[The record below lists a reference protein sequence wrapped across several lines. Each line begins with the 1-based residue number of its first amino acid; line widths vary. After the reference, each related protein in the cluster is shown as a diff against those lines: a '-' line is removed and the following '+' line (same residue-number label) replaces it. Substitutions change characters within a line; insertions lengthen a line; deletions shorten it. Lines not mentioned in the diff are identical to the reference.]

1 MIQHYLKMT
10 LRGFRKHLTSFLIN
24 VIGLATGLG
33 AALLIYIWI
42 QDELHVDQ
50 FHSQQLYQVM
60 EHQHYS
66 NGIGTTTSTPG
77 ILGEYLQK
85 DFPEVKYGCETTWNV
100 RSQLK
105 YEDKL
110 FKKEGIYAGSHFFEL
125 FSFPLLAGSPVTV
138 LETNTSIALSESLA
152 QSLFGSTEAAM
163 GKAVL
168 FDNDAQY
175 QVSAVFQDPPA
186 RSSMKFDFVLP
197 WKIFEDENDWVKE
210 WGNNGPRC
218 NVLLNDGVD
227 VAALNVKLMDY
238 IKEKDE
244 GSTVDLFVV
253 PYGQRYLHGRYED
266 GVQVGGRIDYVRLFG
281 IVALFILIIACINF
295 MNLAT
300 ARASQRAHEVGV
312 RKAIGAERRSLIIQY
327 LSESM
332 GISLIALIL
341 AWALAWL
348 ALPVFNSITS
358 KSMALTFDERTIAG
372 SLVILL
378 FTGLVSGSY
387 PALYLSS
394 FNPVRVLKGKIK
406 SSWGEVFARKGLVIF
421 QFVLSIVLIIA
432 VLIVRQ
438 QIDYVQTKNL
448 GYNKDQL
455 IHFEAEGEVNKKK
468 DVFLDRV
475 RQLPGVVAASSVGHS
490 FLGQNNN
497 TYGIDWPGKE
507 EGTRILFEN
516 FTSDYGLL
524 STMGIQLKD
533 GRDFSRD
540 FGADSSKIIVN
551 EKAVEIM
558 HLDHPVGTVIKQ
570 WGKEKEII
578 GVVKDFHFQSLHE
591 EMRPA
596 FFWLSPDNAWN
607 IVIRLEPTM
616 VKAGIQKIEG
626 LYESFNPGF
635 IFEYTFQDEDYAD
648 MYQAEQRVASL
659 AKYFAGIAIVI
670 SCLGLF
676 GLAAFT
682 ADRRTKEIGVRK
694 ILGAGSWN
702 IIWLISRD
710 FTRLVIVAIVIAVP
724 VAWYLTRR
732 WLSDYAFAVHPSIWV
747 FLGAALAALT
757 IAWLTVSTHAYRATQ
772 VHPADCLQDE

>member
-1 MIQHYLKMT
+1 MFQHYFKMT

-50 FHSQQLYQVM
+50 FHSPQLYQVM

-66 NGIGTTTSTPG
+66 NGIGTTISTPG
-77 ILGEYLQK
+77 ILGEYLEK
-85 DFPEVKYGCETTWNV
+85 DFPEVRYGCETTWNV
-100 RSQLK
+100 RSQLT
-105 YEDKL
+105 YQDKL

-125 FSFPLLAGSPVTV
+125 FSFPLLAGSTETV
-138 LETNTSIALSESLA
+138 LAAKTNIALSETLA
-152 QSLFGSTEAAM
+152 KSLFGSTEAAL
-163 GKAVL
+163 GKAIL
-168 FDNDAQY
+168 FNNAIQY

-197 WKIFEDENDWVKE
+197 WKVFEDENDWVKQ

-227 VAALNVKLMDY
+227 VAALNAKIKDY

-253 PYGQRYLHGRYED
+253 PYGKRYLHGRYED
-266 GVQVGGRIDYVRLFG
+266 GIQVGGRIDYVRLFG

-332 GISLIALIL
+332 GVSLIALVL

-358 KSMALTFDERTIAG
+358 KSMVLTLDERTIFG
-372 SLVILL
+372 SLTILL

-438 QIDYVQTKNL
+438 QIEYVQTKNL

-455 IHFEAEGEVNKKK
+455 IHFEAEGEIDKKK

-490 FLGQNNN
+490 FLGQNSN

-516 FTSDYGLL
+516 FTADYSLL

-533 GRDFSRD
+533 GRDFSKE

-558 HLDHPVGTVIKQ
+558 HLDHPLGTVIKQ
-570 WGKEKEII
+570 WGTEKEII

-591 EMRPA
+591 DLRPA
-596 FFWLSPDNAWN
+596 FFWLSPKNAWN
-607 IVIRLEPTM
+607 IVVRLDPTQ
-616 VKAGIQKIEG
+616 VKPGIQNIEN
-626 LYESFNPGF
+626 LFHTFNPGF
-635 IFEYTFQDEDYAD
+635 IFEYTFQDEDYAEI
-648 MYQAEQRVASL
+648 YQAEQRVASL
-659 AKYFAGIAIVI
+659 SKYFAGIAIII

-710 FTRLVIVAIVIAVP
+710 FTRLVIIAIVIAVP